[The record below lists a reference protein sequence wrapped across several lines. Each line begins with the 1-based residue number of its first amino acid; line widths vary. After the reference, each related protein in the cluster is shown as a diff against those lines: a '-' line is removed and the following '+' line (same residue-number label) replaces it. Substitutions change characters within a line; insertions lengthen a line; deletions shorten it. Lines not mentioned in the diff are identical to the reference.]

1 MAIDFKTAI
10 SIVPHVMNVRKP
22 VLFRGRHG
30 IGKSEVV
37 YQIAKE
43 RGLPVVERRASQM
56 TEGDLVGLPSTDG
69 NITSFNPPDW
79 YAQACSE
86 PVLLFLDEVD
96 RAVAEVRQGIF
107 ELTDSRKLNG
117 HTLHEDTLVFACV
130 NGGEHGAQYQVG
142 EMDPAELDRWTTFD
156 LEPSVEDWLSWAED
170 NVNPL
175 VVDFIKLNPGHL
187 EHSGEYEPNKVYP
200 SRRSWKR
207 CNDAADGAGLLAD
220 RADLGILFT
229 LASAFVGAEAAME
242 LQHFVRNYDRMLSPE
257 DIIDKGKVK
266 AASKLEFAEQAA
278 MVDKIVNTYL
288 KDGLDFNDTQR
299 QNMAEFFAILPAEIG
314 MKFWGEFGA
323 SLGNGDYQKG
333 KQNFLD
339 FHETV
344 LADGRKISKILED
357 YISGGRIKS

>member
-37 YQIAKE
+37 YQIAKD

-96 RAVAEVRQGIF
+96 RAVSEVRQGIF

-156 LEPSVEDWLSWAED
+156 LEPSVEDWLEWGKT
-170 NVNPL
+170 NVNSI
-175 VVDFIKLNPGHL
+175 VYDFITSSPGHL
-187 EHSGEYEPNKVYP
+187 EHSGEFEPNKIYP

-207 CNDAADGAGLLAD
+207 CNDATEQAGLLEES
-220 RADLGILFT
+220 ADLGVLFT
-229 LASAFVGAEAAME
+229 LSSAFVGFEAAMDF
-242 LQHFVRNYDRMLSPE
+242 QHFVRNYSRMITPQN
-257 DIIDKGKVK
+257 IIDDGHIGKAK
-266 AASKLEFAEQAA
+266 KLSHAEAAS
-278 MVDKIVNTYL
+278 MVEKVQEVYMS
-288 KDGLDFNDTQR
+288 DGLDLSASQL
-299 QNMAEFFAILPAEIG
+299 QNLTEFFAILAPEIG
-314 MKFWGEFGA
+314 MMLWTAFGEA
-323 SLGNGDYQKG
+323 IHKGDFEKG
-333 KQNFLD
+333 RACFTD
-339 FHETV
+339 FHEAV
-344 LADGRKISKILED
+344 LKDGRKISRILES
-357 YISGGRIKS
+357 YVTGGELPE